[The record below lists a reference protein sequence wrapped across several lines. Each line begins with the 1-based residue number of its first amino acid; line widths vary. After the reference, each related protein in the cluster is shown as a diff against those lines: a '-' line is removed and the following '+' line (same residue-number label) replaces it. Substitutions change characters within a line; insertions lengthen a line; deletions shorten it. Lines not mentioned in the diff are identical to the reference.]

1 MDVLFGGTITEV
13 STCKT
18 EAEVKTGLAT
28 YEGLWPRGSLDLFPY
43 GKQCLKEALK
53 GFKILPR
60 VSLVATLV

>member
-1 MDVLFGGTITEV
+1 MDVLFGGSITEV

-18 EAEVKTGLAT
+18 GAEVKTGLAT

-60 VSLVATLV
+60 VSLGPTMI